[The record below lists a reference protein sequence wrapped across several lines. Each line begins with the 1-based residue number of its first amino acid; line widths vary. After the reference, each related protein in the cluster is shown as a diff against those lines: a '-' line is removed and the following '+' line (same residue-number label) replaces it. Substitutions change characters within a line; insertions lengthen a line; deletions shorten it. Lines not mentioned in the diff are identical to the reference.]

1 VTVDM
6 IFQATDLVNRRV
18 EFLDAARRGL
28 ARLRDK
34 DGTSLVMLPERRLD
48 LLQALRTWSIACLR
62 LEQLIAVRKRPSVKD
77 LGDLAWLR
85 VFDTDEL
92 RKFAAELHDAL
103 LAANSDDDAA
113 PLFAVLDDWRAR
125 ARLCDDPLRRE
136 MLLSGATMA
145 DLVDAA
151 SQS

>member
-1 VTVDM
+1 M

-48 LLQALRTWSIACLR
+48 LLQDLRAWSIACLR
-62 LEQLIAVRKRPSVKD
+62 LEQLTAARERPSVRD

-85 VFDTDEL
+85 VFDTDAIRE
-92 RKFAAELHDAL
+92 FTAELHDAL
-103 LAANSDDDAA
+103 LAANSDDDTAA
-113 PLFAVLDDWRAR
+113 LFAVLDAWRAR
-125 ARLCDDPLRRE
+125 ARLHDDPLRQE
-136 MLLSGATMA
+136 MLLGGATMA
-145 DLVDAA
+145 DFIDAVPPR
-151 SQS
+151 